1 MDNFFLGCLL
11 FRSPLKRDILASKS
25 SDWCCNDREVFDK
38 HPVVAGDTQ
47 EASHLP
53 EIKDIVG
60 VFGDS
65 SNFGWVNSCA
75 VFRDSYAQEVHLGLH
90 KDQF

>member
-1 MDNFFLGCLL
+1 
-11 FRSPLKRDILASKS
+11 
-25 SDWCCNDREVFDK
+25 
-38 HPVVAGDTQ
+38 VVAGDTQ

-53 EIKDIVG
+53 EIEDIVG

-75 VFRDSYAQEVHLGLH
+75 VFQDSYAQEVHLGLH